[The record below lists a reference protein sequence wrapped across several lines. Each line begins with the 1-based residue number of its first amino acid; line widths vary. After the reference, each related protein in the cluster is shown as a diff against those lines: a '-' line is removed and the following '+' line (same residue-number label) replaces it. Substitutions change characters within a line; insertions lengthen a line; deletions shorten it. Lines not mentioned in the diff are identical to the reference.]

1 METGKGSRVP
11 IMKMGEITESKK
23 LLFLNILIPSLL
35 KSNNTLVKETKPMV
49 NSDSGKRGTV
59 NQGVSSSH
67 MGLDT
72 PHWTTWMRYQNTSEV
87 RKVAFHGECRR
98 AWQPTP
104 VFLPGE
110 SHGQGSLAGYSAW
123 GHRDSDTIELLL
135 ALQLCREWTTKGCEE
150 GVCTRVDQ

>member
-1 METGKGSRVP
+1 MLQSHKKSLWDGDQQRQSCPHHENGGNHG
-11 IMKMGEITESKK
+11 IKK

-35 KSNNTLVKETKPMV
+35 KSNRTLVKETKPMV

-59 NQGVSSSH
+59 NRGVSSSH

-72 PHWTTWMRYQNTSEV
+72 PHWTAWMRYQNTGEV

-98 AWQPTP
+98 AWPPTP

-110 SHGQGSLAGYSAW
+110 SHGQGRLAGYSAC
-123 GHRDSDTIELLL
+123 GLRDSDTTERLLVLLL
-135 ALQLCREWTTKGCEE
+135 RGE
-150 GVCTRVDQ
+150 